1 MHLLSADLPFR
12 SSSWLIVSA
21 WGSDHA
27 VTGVVHR
34 FEFPLELDM
43 YRYTKESM
51 EAAEAAAESAAAAEP
66 PTVPELAPVVTV
78 PEPDTSAPVDG
89 QSANTP
95 QNCSYELRGIVVHS
109 GTANAGHYYSYAKV
123 GGCASPKTPLQQA
136 CAHARE

>member
-1 MHLLSADLPFR
+1 MQAYVQLLLSAYPPFR
-12 SSSWLIVSA
+12 STSWLMRSTL
-21 WGSDHA
+21 GSDLA
-27 VTGVVHR
+27 VTGSMHR

-66 PTVPELAPVVTV
+66 STV
-78 PEPDTSAPVDG
+78 PEPAPVPTAPEPNTAAPVDS

-123 GGCASPKTPLQQA
+123 GGCASPRTLLQL
-136 CAHARE
+136 